1 MPIAKLKNISLYYEI
16 HGKGYPVLLISG
28 LNSDNASWAGIC
40 SKLAKHFRVI
50 TFDNRGSGR
59 SDTPKKRY
67 SIREMADDA
76 IGLLDHLRIKKCH
89 IIGHSFASKVIQFL
103 R

>member
-1 MPIAKLKNISLYYEI
+1 MPRAKLNNISLYYEI
-16 HGKGYPVLLISG
+16 HGKGDPVLLIPG
-28 LNSDNASWAGIC
+28 LNADSASWAGVYL
-40 SKLAKHFRVI
+40 KLARHFHIIRL
-50 TFDNRGSGR
+50 DNRSSGR